1 MTDYVLRRLLM
12 MVPTFFGI
20 SLIIFVV
27 LNLAPGRPGAQ
38 NQSEGVQN
46 LGEAGTQE
54 SFQIFREQFNL
65 DMPTLL
71 NTRFLLTVDDI
82 EREVRIV
89 AQIDSAPASERIAA
103 YERLEDWG
111 EFAVPRL
118 VELMQRSDARGET
131 KVRDFSVFF
140 LSLAAK
146 RPLIDPYAPHPS

>member
-1 MTDYVLRRLLM
+1 MTDYVIRRLLVM
-12 MVPTFFGI
+12 IPTFFGI
-20 SLIIFVV
+20 SLIIFIV

-65 DMPTLL
+65 DKPTLL
-71 NTRFLLTVDDI
+71 NTRFLLTVEDV

-89 AQIDSAPASERIAA
+89 AQIDPAPASDRISA

-111 EFAVPRL
+111 QFAVPRL
-118 VELMQRSDARGET
+118 IE
-131 KVRDFSVFF
+131 
-140 LSLAAK
+140 
-146 RPLIDPYAPHPS
+146 

>member
-1 MTDYVLRRLLM
+1 MTDYVIRRLLM

-46 LGEAGTQE
+46 LGQAGTQE

-65 DMPTLL
+65 DKPALI
-71 NTRFLLTVDDI
+71 NTRFLLTIEDI

-89 AQIDSAPASERIAA
+89 AQVDAAGASERIAA

-111 EFAVPRL
+111 EFAVPPL
-118 VELMQRSDARGET
+118 VELLERSDARG
-131 KVRDFSVFF
+131 D
-140 LSLAAK
+140 
-146 RPLIDPYAPHPS
+146 